1 MLGYYFELALRSLR
15 RNVVLTALMIG
26 AVGVGIGASMTALT
40 ALRSMSADPI
50 PDKSARLF
58 TAQLDAWGPQSVH
71 PDQGASGDRLPIG
84 FTYRDAVALMQA
96 HRAPRQAAMYPVGLD
111 VRPAGGGRPFQ
122 AAGRATSADFFP
134 MFEVPFASGAPWGQ
148 KEDDGR
154 ESVAVLGAKLAA
166 RAFPQG
172 DAMGKTLNL
181 GGRDYRVL
189 GVLKPWAPLPRF
201 YDPNSGAYG
210 EGEDF
215 LIPFSTAISR
225 QIRIAGYENCNQ
237 VPTGGWEAHL
247 NSSCVW
253 IEFWAELPTAAQV
266 RDFRTWLHDYA
277 AEQRHLGRFQWP
289 PRVELHDVVD
299 WLVYNQVVPG
309 AVRAISLVADS
320 FLVVCLLNAVGVML
334 ARFASR
340 GKEFGLRRALGA
352 SRRNVFLQCVTES
365 AAIGLLG
372 GVLGLGLTAIGLTG
386 LRSLLGVTDP
396 TSAVHR
402 LVALDA
408 GMVLITLS
416 VAVAATV
423 CAGLYPTLR
432 ASRVQPAWQLKVQ

>member
-58 TAQLDAWGPQSVH
+58 TPQLDAWGPQSVH

-84 FTYRDAVALMQA
+84 FTYRDAVA
-96 HRAPRQAAMYPVGLD
+96 AMYPVGLD
-111 VRPAGGGRPFQ
+111 VRPVGGGRPFQ

-172 DAMGKTLNL
+172 DAVGKTLNL

-225 QIRIAGYENCNQ
+225 QVRIAGYENCNQ

-277 AEQRHLGRFQWP
+277 AEQRQLGRFQWP

-299 WLVYNQVVPG
+299 WLVYNKVVPG

-372 GVLGLGLTAIGLTG
+372 GVLGLGLTALGLTG

-423 CAGLYPTLR
+423 GAGLYPTLR